1 MQTLLFSAS
10 LVAFG
15 FYAYKFLTV
24 HIKPVWQ
31 QKGFKSEAE
40 YMYFINQIE
49 SFKRMTSEAKTQQQ
63 VLELQRAFDYR
74 LLEFSTRKNRYI
86 SKRISEVCKLI
97 VDAKKIVSQQ
107 QQYTHDTIILPNG
120 NRIQISVN

>member
-10 LVAFG
+10 LIAFG

-24 HIKPVWQ
+24 HIKPYWQ
-31 QKGFKSEAE
+31 QKGFQSEGE

-49 SFKRMTSEAKTQQQ
+49 SFKRMASEAKTQQQ
-63 VLELQRAFDYR
+63 VLELQRKFDYR
-74 LLEFSTRKNRYI
+74 LLEYATRKNRYI
-86 SKRISEVCKLI
+86 SKQISEVCKLI
-97 VDAKKIVSQQ
+97 INAKKIVSQQ
-107 QQYTHDTIILPNG
+107 QQYTHDTIILSNG